1 MKRASILQVESQHRK
16 RVPKVAII
24 GSAGR
29 RGDLQKMNKELY
41 FKMVDKAKEVIRDEF
56 KLDLKEVHLVS
67 GGAAWSGVLAV

>member
-1 MKRASILQVESQHRK
+1 MKRASILQVESK

-29 RGDLQKMNKELY
+29 RGDFQKMNKELY